1 MKSWLSRTDSLPF
14 KGRSFRSTGIDLVMK
29 FQFWKGMDAEAW
41 RFLLKK
47 NEISYFDM
55 FNSII
60 GYKSVT
66 YKTCSV
72 TRVTRLASQT
82 QLSIVLHRKVLGC
95 GVFHVIVGDCNCRAR
110 RWKRFLVSPRNLLW
124 INLVTLLM
132 KDLRLVCYGEQASG
146 SGFEGSEQNRNSFVW
161 IGTLKSSE

>member
-1 MKSWLSRTDSLPF
+1 
-14 KGRSFRSTGIDLVMK
+14 MK
-29 FQFWKGMDAEAW
+29 FQFWKGMDTEAW

-95 GVFHVIVGDCNCRAR
+95 EFSMWLSGIVIVVLA
-110 RWKRFLVSPRNLLW
+110 
-124 INLVTLLM
+124 
-132 KDLRLVCYGEQASG
+132 GENAFSFHHEIY
-146 SGFEGSEQNRNSFVW
+146 FE
-161 IGTLKSSE
+161 